1 MAGARSR
8 ACHHVRVLLGGPS
21 VPLVRLF
28 GIQIGASRSWF
39 LVLFVVIWV
48 MAERFTTILGSSTE
62 GFVVAVLS
70 ALLLFGSLIA
80 HELGHALVAR
90 RQGIEIAGIDLWLLG
105 GIAKMRSDTTSA
117 GREFA
122 VAAAGPAV
130 SLVLAVLFCALTA
143 VVLGIDEFGRF
154 LRGQT
159 TVDATP
165 VLALVAT
172 LAQLNAL
179 LFVFNLIPAFPLD
192 GGRIARALVWR
203 VTGDRNRATRITGR
217 VGQAAGW
224 AAVGFGLYLAVV
236 GADVFDGLWLAVIG
250 WFVASAAGGAVAG
263 TAFTERL
270 DGITVADVMDTAPV
284 ALPAATPAARAEE
297 EFFLRYRWDWFPV
310 VDERGRFLGVARQE
324 RVASGRPDAPVGD
337 AVEAD
342 AEDWRVGADQPIEA
356 LLGSERLRRRGAL
369 MAVDR
374 EGVLRGVVTVE
385 QVSRA
390 VRAALPAR

>member
-1 MAGARSR
+1 M
-8 ACHHVRVLLGGPS
+8 LLGGPS

-39 LVLFVVIWV
+39 VVLFVVIYI

-130 SLVLAVLFCALTA
+130 SLALAVLFCVLTA
-143 VVLGIDEFGRF
+143 AVLGPDEFLRF
-154 LRGQT
+154 LRGEA
-159 TVDATP
+159 TVEASP
-165 VLALVAT
+165 VLALAAT
-172 LAQLNAL
+172 LAQLNLL
-179 LFVFNLIPAFPLD
+179 LFAFNLIPAFPLD

-203 VTGDRNRATRITGR
+203 VTGDRNRATRVTGR
-217 VGQAAGW
+217 IGQGAGY
-224 AAVGFGLYLAVV
+224 AAVGAGLYLAVV
-236 GADVFDGLWLAVIG
+236 GESVFDGLWLAVIG

-263 TAFTERL
+263 TDVTERL
-270 DGITVADVMDTAPV
+270 DGITVADVMDPSPV
-284 ALPAATPAARAEE
+284 ALPAATPSARAEE

-310 VDERGRFLGVARQE
+310 VDEQGRFVGVARQE
-324 RVASGRPDAPVGD
+324 RVAAARPDAPVGEALD
-337 AVEAD
+337 AD
-342 AEDWRVGADQPIEA
+342 AEDWRVHADQPIEA

-369 MAVDR
+369 MAVDG

-390 VRAALPAR
+390 VRAALPAQ